1 MQPPRMTV
9 NYNLAAESHG
19 NNLQLR
25 PPLSHQFQNSLR
37 AADIV
42 IHSLLH
48 TCMRSHA
55 HTHAVTCCA
64 SPYSSDSSAGALKSW
79 CRLDAQVKVYRQEQL
94 QQN

>member
-25 PPLSHQFQNSLR
+25 PPLSHQLQNSLR

-48 TCMRSHA
+48 TRARS
-55 HTHAVTCCA
+55 HAVTCCA
-64 SPYSSDSSAGALKSW
+64 SPYSSDSSAGALKSR